1 MIDAYLILYIYLKMS
16 EILIRRNTVL
26 ETLRGSQR
34 KIAGLWVQQG
44 LNRKELAPIMAA
56 ARTRQIPI
64 HSVSKQEIG
73 QLAGDSRHQGVLLQ
87 VGPYIYSD
95 LDSMLALAESRQEQP
110 FLLLLDLLHGPQNI
124 GILLRTA
131 EICGAHG
138 VIVQDRRA
146 PDITPAVVQYSAGA
160 AEHMLVAQVTNLAQ
174 TITQLKH
181 NNIWVAGLDM
191 DPSGRQVGAV
201 DLDLPIALVIG
212 HEGSGLR
219 RLVRKNCDFLLHL
232 PMRGHVE
239 SLNAAVA
246 GSILLYAVWQ
256 ARGFPG
262 AN

>member
-1 MIDAYLILYIYLKMS
+1 MS

-26 ETLRGSQR
+26 ETLRGSR
-34 KIAGLWVQQG
+34 REIFGLWVQQG
-44 LNRKELAPIMAA
+44 LNRKEIAPILAA
-56 ARTRQIPI
+56 ANTRQVPI
-64 HSVSKQEIG
+64 HKESKQKIG
-73 QLAGDSRHQGVLLQ
+73 QLAGDSRHQGVLLK

-95 LDSMLALAESRQEQP
+95 LDSMLALAESLQEQP
-110 FLLLLDLLHGPQNI
+110 FFLLLDLLHGPQNI
-124 GILLRTA
+124 GSLLRTA

-160 AEHMLVAQVTNLAQ
+160 AEHLLVAQVTNLAQ
-174 TITQLKH
+174 TITQLQQ
-181 NNIWVAGLDM
+181 NNVWVAGLDM
-191 DPSGRQVGAV
+191 DPDGRRLGEI
-201 DLDLPIALVIG
+201 DLDMPIALVVG

-256 ARGFPG
+256 ARGFAG

>member
-1 MIDAYLILYIYLKMS
+1 MS
-16 EILIRRNTVL
+16 ENLVRRNTVL
-26 ETLRGSQR
+26 EALRGSR
-34 KIAGLWVQQG
+34 RNILGLWIQQDLG
-44 LNRKELAPIMAA
+44 RKEVAPILTAA
-56 ARTRQIPI
+56 KSRQVTV
-64 HSVSKQEIG
+64 HKVSKQQLG
-73 QLAGDSRHQGVLLQ
+73 QQAGDSRHQGVLLQ

-95 LDSMLALAESRQEQP
+95 IDSMLALAESRREKP

-124 GILLRTA
+124 GSLLRTA

-160 AEHMLVAQVTNLAQ
+160 AEHLLIAQVTNLAQ
-174 TITQLKH
+174 TILKLQQF
-181 NNIWVAGLDM
+181 NIWVAGLDM
-191 DPSGRQVGAV
+191 DPTGQRLGKV
-201 DLDLPIALVIG
+201 DLDLPIALVVG

-239 SLNAAVA
+239 SLNAAIA
-246 GSILLYAVWQ
+246 GSLLLYAVWQ

-262 AN
+262 AK